1 MVKILLSLPDDV
13 LREIDDYRNKK
24 GMKRNKFFL
33 KALDS
38 YFMVLKSGEYFDK
51 RKDAVNRIK
60 ETSEKIMKAGIKN
73 WDPVKELR
81 KSRDERADELLS
93 RWEKD

>member
-1 MVKILLSLPDDV
+1 MAKILLSLPDDILKKV
-13 LREIDDYRNKK
+13 DDYRNKK

-33 KALDS
+33 KALDN

-51 RKDAVNRIK
+51 RKNAVNRIK
-60 ETSEKIMKAGIKN
+60 KTREKIMKTGIKD
-73 WDPVKELR
+73 WDPIKELR
-81 KSRDERADELLS
+81 NVRDSSGDELLS

>member
-1 MVKILLSLPDDV
+1 MAKILLSLPDEV
-13 LREIDDYRNKK
+13 LKEIDDYRNKK

-33 KALDS
+33 KALDN

-51 RKDAVNRIK
+51 RKDAVKRIK
-60 ETSEKIMKAGIKN
+60 KTREKIMKTGIKD
-73 WDPVKELR
+73 WDPIKELR
-81 KSRDERADELLS
+81 NVRDSRGDELLS